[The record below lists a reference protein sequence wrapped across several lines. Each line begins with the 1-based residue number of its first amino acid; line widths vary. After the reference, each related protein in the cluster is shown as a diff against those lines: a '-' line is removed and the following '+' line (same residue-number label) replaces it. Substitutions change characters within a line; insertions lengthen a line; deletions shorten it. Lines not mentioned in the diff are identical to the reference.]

1 MPSNNP
7 KAMES
12 AIETI
17 PTDQTLY
24 WNVDEPAAENEK
36 AEFWKK
42 LRSFY
47 RTGDK
52 NTDEIILE
60 SPALI
65 RFLKDEKSPYPYAL
79 SEDLKIDLNN
89 ETPLVMLSHALSTHK
104 RDHRKKFKS
113 QLVEL
118 VDSLNRLLKLEN
130 PDQEASDLKNTY
142 DFADELIAFDK
153 IVEMIPHQ
161 KNEMLQGSRM
171 SRIQEIVATMK
182 SGLAHY
188 NDLVANIILDK
199 ELKRQMEVHKL
210 FEDVRLVRFSEDA
223 FAEAQHLFIEEMG
236 NFTELI
242 KSYRIA
248 LLEVNGEYD
257 EDIHEEYFHHFNWHR
272 FLDEE
277 LSLFPPMVILV
288 EHAYLF
294 EHLTTFSRLL
304 ASNLPIN
311 IVVLNHQKVSNPNK
325 AIDWEDASHQSR
337 QELATLAMSHR
348 NVKVMQTGLDNPE
361 LLLAELHEALKVT
374 SPVVCHLSVPTESSK
389 SINEEILIA
398 KAAAAGRYFPKIT
411 LQPNSSLAENST
423 CDISA
428 NIQKEEVWPLFTLK
442 AKNSKETEAMM
453 DVGFTYA
460 DYKAIFPEKAKELMT
475 IPSKYYSDHLIPL
488 SEYLLLEEQKLY
500 GVIPYIWLVNNQ
512 NELIR
517 AAVPYMW
524 VLSCQERMEF
534 WNHLR
539 TLAGGREATSATSTE
554 VPLTDTA
561 THGVS
566 SLSEEHL
573 TKIEKEALSRATE
586 RLISALLSEDL

>member
-1 MPSNNP
+1 MPSNQQ

-12 AIETI
+12 ENATL
-17 PTDQTLY
+17 PTNQTLY
-24 WNVDEPAAENEK
+24 WNVDEPAPENEK

-47 RTGDK
+47 RTGEK
-52 NTDEIILE
+52 YTDEIILE

-65 RFLKDEKSPYPYAL
+65 RFLEVDQSSYPFAL
-79 SEDLKIDLNN
+79 SDDLKVDLNN
-89 ETPLVMLSHALSTHK
+89 ETPLVMLSHALSTHQ
-104 RDHRKKFKS
+104 RGNRKKFKS
-113 QLVEL
+113 QLAEL

-130 PDQEASDLKNTY
+130 PAQEASELKNTY

-153 IVEMIPHQ
+153 IAEMIPHQ
-161 KNEMLQGSRM
+161 KNEVLQGSRL
-171 SRIQEIVATMK
+171 SRMQEIVATIK
-182 SGLAHY
+182 TGLAHY
-188 NDLVANIILDK
+188 DDQVANIVLDK
-199 ELKRQMEVHKL
+199 EIKRQMEEHQL
-210 FEDVRLVRFSEDA
+210 FDDVRLVRFSEDA
-223 FAEAQHLFIEEMG
+223 FAEAQQLFTEEMR

-248 LLEVNGEYD
+248 LLEINGEYD
-257 EDIHEEYFHHFNWHR
+257 EAIHEEYFHHFNWHR

-294 EHLTTFSRLL
+294 DHLTSFSRLL

-337 QELATLAMSHR
+337 QELAILAMSHR
-348 NVKVMQTGLDNPE
+348 NVGVVQTGLDNPA
-361 LLLAELHEALKVT
+361 LLLTGLHGALKAT

-398 KAAAAGRYFPKIT
+398 NAAAAGRYFPKIT
-411 LQPNSSLAENST
+411 FQPNSTHANSSA
-423 CDISA
+423 CDISE
-428 NIQKEEVWPLFTLK
+428 NIQEEEVWPLFTLT
-442 AKNSKETEAMM
+442 AKNSQETEVIMEL
-453 DVGFTYA
+453 GFTYA
-460 DYKAIFPEKAKELMT
+460 DYKAIFPEKAKELMA

-488 SEYLLLEEQKLY
+488 SEYLLLDEQQLY
-500 GVIPYIWLVNNQ
+500 GMIPYIWLVNKE
-512 NELIR
+512 NELLR

-539 TLAGGREATSATSTE
+539 QFANISTSSTTPMEASATQVTTS
-554 VPLTDTA
+554 
-561 THGVS
+561 GVS
-566 SLSEEHL
+566 GQDEEQL
-573 TKIEKEALSRATE
+573 AKIQEEAITKATE
-586 RLISALLSEDL
+586 RLISALLAEDM